1 MLFRSK
7 TKSENFYL
15 DITHKPADFLKER
28 FPMISQ
34 RCLEEGV
41 DITKDRIPVFPCQH
55 YLMGGINVDLDA
67 KTSID
72 GLYAAGECSHT
83 GVHGANRLAS
93 NSLLEALVFSRS
105 AAQDITQ
112 RIKKYGRKPLGR
124 EPAYKSTDGTPMPH
138 GYRSQIRE
146 ILQDTYFVIPK
157 PEKYD
162 ESYEKV
168 EKIVDALFSEDYE
181 ITSDL
186 VEARSIAIVA
196 SIILEE
202 VREGI
207 NL

>member
-1 MLFRSK
+1 MKLLP
-7 TKSENFYL
+7 N
-15 DITHKPADFLKER
+15 
-28 FPMISQ
+28 
-34 RCLEEGV
+34 
-41 DITKDRIPVFPCQH
+41 
-55 YLMGGINVDLDA
+55 INVDLDA

-72 GLYAAGECSHT
+72 GLYAAGECAHT

-105 AAQDITQ
+105 AAQDITR
-112 RIKKYGRKPLGR
+112 RIEKYGRKPLGN
-124 EPAYKSTDGTPMPH
+124 EPAYKPIEGKPIPH

-168 EKIVDALFSEDYE
+168 EKIVDSLFSEDYE